1 MLNEYS
7 CYQQYN
13 GNANKP
19 ELLLQTM
26 LMMVVFMSF
35 VLVMMLMRACLA
47 MMIVFM

>member
-7 CYQQYN
+7 CYQQNN

-19 ELLLQTM
+19 ELFLQTM
-26 LMMVVFMSF
+26 LVM
-35 VLVMMLMRACLA
+35 VLVLMMMLMRAAFA